1 MLQGLGVIVCLK
13 TGASGHGIATRG
25 VCVAGAGK
33 LATGLRWYSD
43 DGKDGDKGGVG
54 RFWRM

>member
-1 MLQGLGVIVCLK
+1 MGVILGLK
-13 TGASGHGIATRG
+13 GGASGLLLPSARG
-25 VCVAGAGK
+25 VCVAGSGK
-33 LATGLRWYSD
+33 PGLRWYSD